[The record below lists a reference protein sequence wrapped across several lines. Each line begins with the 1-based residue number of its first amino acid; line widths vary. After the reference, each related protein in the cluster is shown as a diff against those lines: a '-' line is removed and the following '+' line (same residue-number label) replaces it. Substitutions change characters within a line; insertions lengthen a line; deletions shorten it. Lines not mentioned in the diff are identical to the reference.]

1 MVKSETA
8 CGDMDCV
15 ERIFHISA
23 SYERCNQGEFMA
35 KEILS
40 VKGVTKRFPG
50 VLALSDVSFTLREGE
65 IHALVGANGAG
76 KSTLIKT
83 LAGAYLPE
91 EGTIEVEGKPVSF
104 QSPNEAAKAGI
115 AVIYQEFNLFPE
127 MDIARNIYF
136 GMEPRNAR
144 TGFIDWDYVYRMSG
158 EVVDRFQLGL
168 DVREK
173 VKNLSVAQQQ
183 MVEIAKALARDTRIL
198 IMDEPTA
205 TLTMKEVNRL
215 FQIIEDLKKRNVSII
230 YISHRLDEIMQI
242 SDRMTVLRNGK
253 VVGGQ
258 ETKNVTKEWVINA
271 IVGENLK
278 NQIVENPVIET
289 KSVLQVEHLSNAYVH
304 DINFELREGEVLGIA
319 GLVGAGRT
327 ELVRA
332 LFGADRIDEGTITVK
347 QKKCRINKPGD
358 AIKKGIGL
366 LPESRKEQGLHLN
379 LNIRRNISYASLAK
393 FTRGLFIRRSEE
405 EAEARKQIGDIKI
418 VTPSSEFMVV
428 NLSGGNQQKVVLGK
442 WLCAD
447 SDILILDEPTR
458 GVDVGAK
465 EEIFLAVRQLIKK
478 GKSVIFISS
487 ELEEVLRVSNRI
499 LTMYKGRI
507 TAEMMQKDATMDKIM
522 NHIIGG
528 DLL

>member
-1 MVKSETA
+1 
-8 CGDMDCV
+8 
-15 ERIFHISA
+15 
-23 SYERCNQGEFMA
+23 MA
-35 KEILS
+35 KEILN
-40 VKGVTKRFPG
+40 VKGITKRFPG

-83 LAGAYLPE
+83 LAGAYIPD
-91 EGTIEVEGKPVSF
+91 EGTMEIEGKPVSF
-104 QSPNEAAKAGI
+104 KSPNEAQAAGI
-115 AVIYQEFNLFPE
+115 SVIYQEFNLFPD

-136 GMEPRNAR
+136 GMEPRNR
-144 TGFIDWDYVYRMSG
+144 KTGFVDWDYVYRKSK
-158 EVVDRFQLGL
+158 EVVDRFQLEL
-168 DVREK
+168 DVHEK

-205 TLTMKEVNRL
+205 ALTMKEVDRL
-215 FQIIEDLKKRNVSII
+215 FQIVSDLKKRNVSII

-242 SDRMTVLRNGK
+242 SDRMTVLRNGR

-258 ETKNVTKEWVINA
+258 ETKNVTKDWIISA
-271 IVGENLK
+271 IVGESLN
-278 NQIVENPVIET
+278 NQIVENPVVEAE
-289 KSVLQVEHLSNAYVH
+289 SVLKVENLSNDFVH
-304 DINFELREGEVLGIA
+304 DINFELKKGEVLGIA

-332 LFGADRIDEGTITVK
+332 LFGADRIEKGMITVK
-347 QKKCRINKPGD
+347 GEKCKINKPQD
-358 AIKKGIGL
+358 AIKNGIGL

-379 LNIRRNISYASLAK
+379 LNIRRNISYASLGK
-393 FTRGLFIRRSEE
+393 FTRGLFIKRNQ
-405 EAEARKQIGDIKI
+405 EATEAAKQIEDIKI
-418 VTPSSEFMVV
+418 VTPSAEFMVV

-465 EEIFLAVRQLIKK
+465 EEIFLAVKQLIEK

-499 LTMYKGRI
+499 ITMYKGRI
-507 TAEMMQKDATMDKIM
+507 TAEMMQKDASMDVIM
-522 NHIIGG
+522 NYIIGG
-528 DLL
+528 DRI

>member
-1 MVKSETA
+1 
-8 CGDMDCV
+8 
-15 ERIFHISA
+15 
-23 SYERCNQGEFMA
+23 MA
-35 KEILS
+35 KEILN
-40 VKGVTKRFPG
+40 VKGITKHFPG
-50 VLALSDVSFTLREGE
+50 VLALSDVSFTLMEGE

-83 LAGAYLPE
+83 LAGAYIPD
-91 EGTIEVEGKPVSF
+91 EGTMEIGGKAVSF
-104 QSPNEAAKAGI
+104 KSPNEAQAAGI
-115 AVIYQEFNLFPE
+115 SVIYQEFNLFPD

-136 GMEPRNAR
+136 GMEPRNR
-144 TGFIDWDYVYRMSG
+144 KTGFVDWDYIYRKSK
-158 EVVDRFQLGL
+158 EVVDRFQLEL

-205 TLTMKEVNRL
+205 TLTMKEVDRL
-215 FQIIEDLKKRNVSII
+215 FQIVSDLKKRNVSII

-258 ETKNVTKEWVINA
+258 ETKNVTKDWVIRA
-271 IVGENLK
+271 IVGENLN
-278 NQIVENPVIET
+278 NQIVENPVIEAE
-289 KSVLQVEHLSNAYVH
+289 SVLKVENISNPFVH
-304 DINFELREGEVLGIA
+304 DISFELKKGEVLGIA

-332 LFGADRIDEGTITVK
+332 LFGADPIEKGMITVK
-347 QKKCRINKPGD
+347 GEKCKINKPQD
-358 AIKKGIGL
+358 AIRNGIGL

-379 LNIRRNISYASLAK
+379 LNIRRNISYASLGK
-393 FTRGLFIRRSEE
+393 FTRGLFIKRGQE
-405 EAEARKQIGDIKI
+405 EAEAKKQIEDIKI
-418 VTPSSEFMVV
+418 VTPSAEFMVV

-465 EEIFLAVRQLIKK
+465 EEIFLAVKQLIEK

-499 LTMYKGRI
+499 ITMYKGRI
-507 TAEMMQKDATMDKIM
+507 TAEMIQKDASMDAIM
-522 NHIIGG
+522 NYIIGG
-528 DLL
+528 DRI